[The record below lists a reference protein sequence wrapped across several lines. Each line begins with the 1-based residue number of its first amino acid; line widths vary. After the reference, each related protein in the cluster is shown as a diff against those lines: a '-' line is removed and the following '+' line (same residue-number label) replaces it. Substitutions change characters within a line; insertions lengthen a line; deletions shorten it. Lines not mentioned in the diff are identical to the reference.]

1 MNDVVREEESAYMK
15 SSCKRCGRCVSIW
28 FALFSCPLRISRI
41 RSQSTLLRRSRSI
54 SILDRVTQLSHST
67 LHHGQ
72 NLSKFYLFLYDDC
85 TESVQRT
92 TTGIHILDQFY
103 PLASLRTSW
112 PVIAPSRFSSL
123 PRSTSSVFRHLDP
136 VTHFPTD
143 LLLEQIF

>member
-1 MNDVVREEESAYMK
+1 VNDVVREEESAYMK

-103 PLASLRTSW
+103 PLAGSW
-112 PVIAPSRFSSL
+112 QACAPLGRSSL
-123 PRSTSSVFRHLDP
+123 QVASLPCHEAHPQYFGIWTW
-136 VTHFPTD
+136 
-143 LLLEQIF
+143 